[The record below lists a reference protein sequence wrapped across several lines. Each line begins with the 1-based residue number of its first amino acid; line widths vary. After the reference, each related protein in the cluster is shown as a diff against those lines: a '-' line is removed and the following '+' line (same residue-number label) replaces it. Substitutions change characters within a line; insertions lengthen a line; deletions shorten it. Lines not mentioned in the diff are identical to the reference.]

1 MKVKG
6 IKIRRLDK
14 GYTVLVNLYGQYSM
28 TALHGHVDGFERAF
42 STLEEMLEYV
52 LPLLDTR
59 EVNDKS

>member
-1 MKVKG
+1 MGLNYKKVKFSHQVA
-6 IKIRRLDK
+6 
-14 GYTVLVNLYGQYSM
+14 T
-28 TALHGHVDGFERAF
+28 LHGHVDGFERAF